1 MYTPSQTK
9 ASICK
14 RMEGIRGTRNTNPV
28 KGRAPSARQTV
39 TDVSILEGRWVL
51 AGATLVPHNRPGER
65 ASTAVYQLETVGF
78 PCLLNKKQGQESTTC
93 SAAEAQDV
101 LVKCSHPSFLHQII
115 LTIPVP
121 RLPCQA
127 SHCILPPLA
136 STNRAQGGYRCRT
149 TRGFISSD
157 LCLRLNNNG
166 HVVLAGEVPLSNHDH
181 SSTAVFFQTSA
192 YT

>member
-39 TDVSILEGRWVL
+39 TDISILDERWVL
-51 AGATLVPHNRPGER
+51 AGTTLVPHNRPGER
-65 ASTAVYQLETVGF
+65 ASTAVYQLETMEF
-78 PCLLNKKQGQESTTC
+78 PCLLNKKQGQKSATC
-93 SAAEAQDV
+93 SAAEAQDI
-101 LVKCSHPSFLHQII
+101 LVKCCHPSFLQII

-121 RLPCQA
+121 GLPCQA

-136 STNRAQGGYRCRT
+136 ATNRPQGGYRCRT
-149 TRGFISSD
+149 THGFISSD
-157 LCLRLNNNG
+157 LCLLLNNDV
-166 HVVLAGEVPLSNHDH
+166 HVVLAGEVPPSNQDH

-192 YT
+192 HT